1 MKKYIKITSFL
12 FLFAAALSSCSTDFL
27 DVVPQGSQLAVST
40 NDYNL
45 LMNYRN
51 FYYYEA
57 GSAMQAPIW
66 MGDEISANESDL
78 NSNNILAQRLFKWED
93 VIYQPSD
100 DSFST
105 NRDLTLGLSNIY
117 VCNKIINEVMT
128 STEGTDAQKRAL
140 RAEAM
145 ATRAFENFLMTNLY
159 TKPYA
164 AATASTDL
172 GFPVITSAEVT
183 ATSFERGTV
192 QQTYDFI
199 INDLT
204 QAIADLPLKNTIR
217 TRMSKPAAEGLL
229 GKVYL
234 FMGKY
239 TEALPYLNA
248 AFADLQ
254 SSSDGPRLYDY
265 NVEFSD
271 GGSFLPIDSY
281 AGPNS
286 PGNNKNDLTE
296 SVLSKVCYNTYAG
309 NGPGINGSTL
319 SAETAALYLSSDL
332 RLNLYS
338 PTYQYG
344 DANPYGRLRKYAAQY
359 TRFGLELSE
368 LYLLRAE
375 CKARLNDLSGA
386 IDDVEMLRNNRMP
399 VADAAVPSNIAGNQT
414 ALIKFILEER
424 IREFANEGYRWFDMR
439 RLSVDANT
447 ELAATVK
454 KTHTAFDN
462 SNVPTTYNLR
472 PERLT
477 LQFPQR
483 YMNANPGMQNNQ

>member
-1 MKKYIKITSFL
+1 
-12 FLFAAALSSCSTDFL
+12 
-27 DVVPQGSQLAVST
+27 
-40 NDYNL
+40 
-45 LMNYRN
+45 
-51 FYYYEA
+51 
-57 GSAMQAPIW
+57 
-66 MGDEISANESDL
+66 
-78 NSNNILAQRLFKWED
+78 
-93 VIYQPSD
+93 
-100 DSFST
+100 
-105 NRDLTLGLSNIY
+105 
-117 VCNKIINEVMT
+117 
-128 STEGTDAQKRAL
+128 
-140 RAEAM
+140 
-145 ATRAFENFLMTNLY
+145 
-159 TKPYA
+159 
-164 AATASTDL
+164 
-172 GFPVITSAEVT
+172 
-183 ATSFERGTV
+183 
-192 QQTYDFI
+192 
-199 INDLT
+199 
-204 QAIADLPLKNTIR
+204 
-217 TRMSKPAAEGLL
+217 
-229 GKVYL
+229 
-234 FMGKY
+234 MGKY

-254 SSSDGPRLYDY
+254 SISDGPRLYDY

-286 PGNNKNDLTE
+286 PGNNRNDLTE

-319 SAETAALYLSSDL
+319 SAETVALYLSSDL

-344 DANPYGRLRKYAAQY
+344 DANPYGRLRKYATQY

-439 RLSVDANT
+439 RLSVDTNT

-454 KTHTAFDN
+454 KMHTAFDN
-462 SNVPTTYNLR
+462 SNVPITYNLR

-483 YMNANPGMQNNQ
+483 YMNDNPGMQNNQ